1 MKKNRKNLA
10 LLLLAASLLA
20 GCAGQSNSQSSQSS
34 QAKSEK
40 KAESKASSKS
50 AAKSA
55 ASSAVSSTKSSSSQ
69 ASSKSAAKSAASS
82 AVSSTKSSSSQASSK
97 SSAASSS
104 QRADVN
110 RMGTLTSQL
119 RVKLPGMLLPAADGL
134 GQGSSNLNIRYTSS
148 SSQNVVYYSVGNS
161 PLALND
167 SRIASEKPYAVLT
180 EKKNVADASSLIN
193 YQEPKTGLPAVKI
206 ASNVTGTE
214 EGAAGSTYLQF
225 NQGQWSFVV
234 RASNVQGQ
242 KPLPT
247 AQKLLALYQQYGL
260 PDTAAKSSVQ
270 VDVGESLGS
279 LNTVI
284 TWAKGSSV
292 YQLKAHSAETAFKML
307 KSLN

>member
-55 ASSAVSSTKSSSSQ
+55 ASSAVSSAKSSSSQ
-69 ASSKSAAKSAASS
+69 ASSKS
-82 AVSSTKSSSSQASSK
+82 T
-97 SSAASSS
+97 ASSS
-104 QRADVN
+104 QRADAN
-110 RMGTLTSQL
+110 RIGTLTSQL
-119 RVKLPGMLLPAADGL
+119 RGKLPGMLLPAADGL

-180 EKKNVADASSLIN
+180 ENKKVADPSSLIN
-193 YQEPKTGLPAVKI
+193 YQAAKTGLPAVKI
-206 ASNVTGTE
+206 SGNVTGTE

-247 AQKLLALYQQYGL
+247 ARKLLALYQQYGL
-260 PDTAAKSSVQ
+260 PYTTAKASVQ
-270 VDVGESLGS
+270 VDVGESLGY

-284 TWAKGSSV
+284 TWANGSSV
-292 YQLKAHSAETAFKML
+292 YQLKAHSTETAFKML

>member
-40 KAESKASSKS
+40 KAESKAISKS

-82 AVSSTKSSSSQASSK
+82 AVSSIKSSSSQASSK
-97 SSAASSS
+97 SAASSS
-104 QRADVN
+104 QRADAN

-292 YQLKAHSAETAFKML
+292 YQLKAHSTETAFKML

>member
-82 AVSSTKSSSSQASSK
+82 AVSSIKSSSSQASSK
-97 SSAASSS
+97 SAASSS
-104 QRADVN
+104 QRADAN

-180 EKKNVADASSLIN
+180 ENKNVADASSLIN

-292 YQLKAHSAETAFKML
+292 YQLKAHSTETAFKML

>member
-20 GCAGQSNSQSSQSS
+20 GCAGQSKQQSSQSS
-34 QAKSEK
+34 QTKSEK

-50 AAKSA
+50 AAKSVS
-55 ASSAVSSTKSSSSQ
+55 SSAKSSSSR
-69 ASSKSAAKSAASS
+69 ASSK
-82 AVSSTKSSSSQASSK
+82 
-97 SSAASSS
+97 SAASSS
-104 QRADVN
+104 QRADAN

-180 EKKNVADASSLIN
+180 ENKNVADPSSLIN

-206 ASNVTGTE
+206 AGNVTGTE

-234 RASNVQGQ
+234 RASNVRGQ

-247 AQKLLALYQQYGL
+247 ARKLLALYQQYGL
-260 PDTAAKSSVQ
+260 PYTTAKASVQ
-270 VDVGESLGS
+270 VGVGESLGS

-292 YQLKAHSAETAFKML
+292 YQLKAHSTETAFKML
-307 KSLN
+307 KSLS

>member
-40 KAESKASSKS
+40 KAESKAISKS

-69 ASSKSAAKSAASS
+69 AISKSAAKSAASS
-82 AVSSTKSSSSQASSK
+82 AVSSIKSSSSQASSK
-97 SSAASSS
+97 SAASSS
-104 QRADVN
+104 QRADAN

-292 YQLKAHSAETAFKML
+292 YQLKAHSTETAFKML

>member
-20 GCAGQSNSQSSQSS
+20 GCAGQNQSEQQSSQSS
-34 QAKSEK
+34 QTKSEK

-55 ASSAVSSTKSSSSQ
+55 ASSTVSSAKSSSSR
-69 ASSKSAAKSAASS
+69 ASSK
-82 AVSSTKSSSSQASSK
+82 
-97 SSAASSS
+97 SAASSS
-104 QRADVN
+104 QRANAN

-119 RVKLPGMLLPAADGL
+119 RAKLPGMLLPAADGL

-180 EKKNVADASSLIN
+180 ENKKVEDPSSLIN
-193 YQEPKTGLPAVKI
+193 YQAAKTGLPAVKI
-206 ASNVTGTE
+206 SGNVTGTE

-247 AQKLLALYQQYGL
+247 AQKLLALYQQYSL
-260 PDTAAKSSVQ
+260 PATTAKASVQ

-292 YQLKAHSAETAFKML
+292 YQLKAHSTETAFKML
-307 KSLN
+307 KSLS

>member
-55 ASSAVSSTKSSSSQ
+55 ASSAVSSAKSSSSQ
-69 ASSKSAAKSAASS
+69 ASSKS
-82 AVSSTKSSSSQASSK
+82 T
-97 SSAASSS
+97 ASSS
-104 QRADVN
+104 QRADAN
-110 RMGTLTSQL
+110 RIGTLTSQL
-119 RVKLPGMLLPAADGL
+119 RGKLPGMLLPAADGL

-180 EKKNVADASSLIN
+180 ENKKVADPSSLIN

-206 ASNVTGTE
+206 SGNVTGTE

-247 AQKLLALYQQYGL
+247 AQKLLALYQQYSL
-260 PDTAAKSSVQ
+260 PATTAKASVQ

-292 YQLKAHSAETAFKML
+292 YQLKAHSTETAFKML

>member
-55 ASSAVSSTKSSSSQ
+55 ASSAVSSAKTSSSQ
-69 ASSKSAAKSAASS
+69 ASSKSAA
-82 AVSSTKSSSSQASSK
+82 
-97 SSAASSS
+97 SSS
-104 QRADVN
+104 QRADAN
-110 RMGTLTSQL
+110 RIGTLTGQL
-119 RVKLPGMLLPAADGL
+119 RGKLPGMLLPAADGL

-180 EKKNVADASSLIN
+180 ENKKVEDPSSLIN
-193 YQEPKTGLPAVKI
+193 YQAAKTGLPAVKI
-206 ASNVTGTE
+206 SGNVTGTE

-247 AQKLLALYQQYGL
+247 AQKLLALYQQYSL
-260 PDTAAKSSVQ
+260 PATTAKASVQ

-284 TWAKGSSV
+284 TWSKGSSV
-292 YQLKAHSAETAFKML
+292 YQLKAHSTETAFKML

>member
-20 GCAGQSNSQSSQSS
+20 GCAGQSNSQSGQSS

-40 KAESKASSKS
+40 KAESRASSKS

-55 ASSAVSSTKSSSSQ
+55 ASSAVSSAKSSSSQ
-69 ASSKSAAKSAASS
+69 ASSKSAA
-82 AVSSTKSSSSQASSK
+82 SSSQK
-97 SSAASSS
+97 
-104 QRADVN
+104 ADAN
-110 RMGTLTSQL
+110 RMGTLTGQL
-119 RVKLPGMLLPAADGL
+119 RAKLPGMLLPAADGL

-180 EKKNVADASSLIN
+180 ENKKVADPSSLIN
-193 YQEPKTGLPAVKI
+193 YQAAKTGLPAVKI
-206 ASNVTGTE
+206 SGNVTGTE

-247 AQKLLALYQQYGL
+247 AQKLLTLYQQYGL
-260 PDTAAKSSVQ
+260 PYTTAKASVQ

-292 YQLKAHSAETAFKML
+292 YQLKAHSTETAFKML
-307 KSLN
+307 KSLS

>member
-97 SSAASSS
+97 SAASSS
-104 QRADVN
+104 QRADAN

-167 SRIASEKPYAVLT
+167 SRIANEKPYAVLT

-292 YQLKAHSAETAFKML
+292 YQLKAHSMETAFKML

>member
-40 KAESKASSKS
+40 KAESKAISKS

-69 ASSKSAAKSAASS
+69 ASSKSAAKSVASS

-97 SSAASSS
+97 SAASSS
-104 QRADVN
+104 QRADAN

-292 YQLKAHSAETAFKML
+292 YQLKAHSMETAFKML

>member
-55 ASSAVSSTKSSSSQ
+55 ASSAVSSAKSSSSQ
-69 ASSKSAAKSAASS
+69 ASSKSAA
-82 AVSSTKSSSSQASSK
+82 
-97 SSAASSS
+97 SSS
-104 QRADVN
+104 QRADAN

-193 YQEPKTGLPAVKI
+193 HQEPKTGLPAVKI
-206 ASNVTGTE
+206 ASNVTGRE

-247 AQKLLALYQQYGL
+247 AKKLLALYQQYGL

-292 YQLKAHSAETAFKML
+292 YQLKAHSTETAFKML
-307 KSLN
+307 KSLS

>member
-20 GCAGQSNSQSSQSS
+20 GCAGQSKSQSSQSS
-34 QAKSEK
+34 QTKSEK

-55 ASSAVSSTKSSSSQ
+55 ASSAKSSSGQ
-69 ASSKSAAKSAASS
+69 ASSK
-82 AVSSTKSSSSQASSK
+82 
-97 SSAASSS
+97 SAASSS
-104 QRADVN
+104 QRADTN
-110 RMGTLTSQL
+110 RIGTLTSQL
-119 RVKLPGMLLPAADGL
+119 RAKLPGMLLPAADGL

-180 EKKNVADASSLIN
+180 ENKNVADPSSLIN

-206 ASNVTGTE
+206 AGNVTGTE

-292 YQLKAHSAETAFKML
+292 YQLKAHSTKTAFKML

>member
-40 KAESKASSKS
+40 KAESKAGSKS

-55 ASSAVSSTKSSSSQ
+55 ASSAASSAKSSSSQ
-69 ASSKSAAKSAASS
+69 ASSKSAA
-82 AVSSTKSSSSQASSK
+82 
-97 SSAASSS
+97 SSS
-104 QRADVN
+104 QRADTN
-110 RMGTLTSQL
+110 RIGTLSRQL
-119 RVKLPGMLLPAADGL
+119 RGKLPGMLLPAADGL

-180 EKKNVADASSLIN
+180 ENKNVADASSLIN

-206 ASNVTGTE
+206 AGNVTGTE

-284 TWAKGSSV
+284 TWTKGSSV
-292 YQLKAHSAETAFKML
+292 YQLKAHSTETAFKML
-307 KSLN
+307 KSLS

>member
-50 AAKSA
+50 AAKSV

-69 ASSKSAAKSAASS
+69 ASSKSAA
-82 AVSSTKSSSSQASSK
+82 
-97 SSAASSS
+97 SAASSS
-104 QRADVN
+104 QRADAN

-247 AQKLLALYQQYGL
+247 AQKLLALYQKYGL

-292 YQLKAHSAETAFKML
+292 YQLKAHSMETAFKML

>member
-55 ASSAVSSTKSSSSQ
+55 ASSAVSSAKSSSSQ
-69 ASSKSAAKSAASS
+69 ASSKSAA
-82 AVSSTKSSSSQASSK
+82 
-97 SSAASSS
+97 SSS
-104 QRADVN
+104 QRADAN
-110 RMGTLTSQL
+110 RIGTLTGQL
-119 RVKLPGMLLPAADGL
+119 RGKLPGMLLPAADGL

-180 EKKNVADASSLIN
+180 ENKNVADPSSLIN

-206 ASNVTGTE
+206 AGNVTGTE

-247 AQKLLALYQQYGL
+247 AQKLLALYQQYSL
-260 PDTAAKSSVQ
+260 PATTAKASVQ

-292 YQLKAHSAETAFKML
+292 YQLKAHSTETAFKML

>member
-82 AVSSTKSSSSQASSK
+82 AVSSIKSSSSQASSK
-97 SSAASSS
+97 SAASSS
-104 QRADVN
+104 QRADAN

-167 SRIASEKPYAVLT
+167 SRIANEKPYAVLT

-292 YQLKAHSAETAFKML
+292 YQLKAHSTETAFKML

>member
-55 ASSAVSSTKSSSSQ
+55 ASSTVSSSKSSSSQ
-69 ASSKSAAKSAASS
+69 ASSKSAA
-82 AVSSTKSSSSQASSK
+82 SSSQ
-97 SSAASSS
+97 S
-104 QRADVN
+104 QRQSTSAN

-119 RVKLPGMLLPAADGL
+119 RGKLPGMLLPAADGL

-292 YQLKAHSAETAFKML
+292 YQLKAHSTETAFKML

>member
-40 KAESKASSKS
+40 KAESKAISKS

-97 SSAASSS
+97 SAASSS
-104 QRADVN
+104 QRADAN

-292 YQLKAHSAETAFKML
+292 YQLKAHSTETAFKML

>member
-55 ASSAVSSTKSSSSQ
+55 ASSAVSS
-69 ASSKSAAKSAASS
+69 S

-97 SSAASSS
+97 SAASSS
-104 QRADVN
+104 QRADAN

-167 SRIASEKPYAVLT
+167 SRIANEKPYAVLT

-292 YQLKAHSAETAFKML
+292 YQLKAHSMETAFKML

>member
-55 ASSAVSSTKSSSSQ
+55 ASSAVSS
-69 ASSKSAAKSAASS
+69 S

-97 SSAASSS
+97 SAASSS

-292 YQLKAHSAETAFKML
+292 YQLKAHSTETAFKML

>member
-55 ASSAVSSTKSSSSQ
+55 ASSAVSS
-69 ASSKSAAKSAASS
+69 S

-97 SSAASSS
+97 SAASSS

-292 YQLKAHSAETAFKML
+292 YQLKAHSMETAFKML
-307 KSLN
+307 KSLK

>member
-40 KAESKASSKS
+40 KAESKAGSKS

-55 ASSAVSSTKSSSSQ
+55 ASSAASSAKSSSSQ
-69 ASSKSAAKSAASS
+69 ASSKSAA
-82 AVSSTKSSSSQASSK
+82 
-97 SSAASSS
+97 SSS
-104 QRADVN
+104 QRADTN
-110 RMGTLTSQL
+110 RIGTLSRQL
-119 RVKLPGMLLPAADGL
+119 RGKLPGMLLPAADGL
-134 GQGSSNLNIRYTSS
+134 VQGSSNLNIRYTSS

-180 EKKNVADASSLIN
+180 ENKNVADASSLIN

-206 ASNVTGTE
+206 AGNVTGTE

-292 YQLKAHSAETAFKML
+292 YQLKAHSTETAFKML

>member
-55 ASSAVSSTKSSSSQ
+55 ASSAVSSAKSSSSQ
-69 ASSKSAAKSAASS
+69 ASSKS
-82 AVSSTKSSSSQASSK
+82 T
-97 SSAASSS
+97 ASSS
-104 QRADVN
+104 QRADAN
-110 RMGTLTSQL
+110 RIGTLTSQL
-119 RVKLPGMLLPAADGL
+119 RGKLPGMLLPAADGL

-180 EKKNVADASSLIN
+180 ENKKVADPSSLIN
-193 YQEPKTGLPAVKI
+193 YQEPKTGLPAVKM
-206 ASNVTGTE
+206 SGNVTGTE

-247 AQKLLALYQQYGL
+247 AQKLLALYQQYSL
-260 PDTAAKSSVQ
+260 PATTAKASVQ

-292 YQLKAHSAETAFKML
+292 YQLKAHSTETAFKML

>member
-55 ASSAVSSTKSSSSQ
+55 ASSAVSSAKSSSSQ
-69 ASSKSAAKSAASS
+69 ASSKSAA
-82 AVSSTKSSSSQASSK
+82 SSSQ
-97 SSAASSS
+97 S
-104 QRADVN
+104 QRQSTSAN

-119 RVKLPGMLLPAADGL
+119 RVKLPGMLLPVADGL

-225 NQGQWSFVV
+225 NHGQWSFVV

-292 YQLKAHSAETAFKML
+292 YQLKAHSTETAFKML
-307 KSLN
+307 KSLS

>member
-20 GCAGQSNSQSSQSS
+20 GCAGQSKQQSSQSS
-34 QAKSEK
+34 QTKSKK

-50 AAKSA
+50 AAKSVS
-55 ASSAVSSTKSSSSQ
+55 SSAKSSSSR
-69 ASSKSAAKSAASS
+69 ASSKS
-82 AVSSTKSSSSQASSK
+82 V
-97 SSAASSS
+97 ASSS
-104 QRADVN
+104 QRADAN

-180 EKKNVADASSLIN
+180 ENKNVADPSSLIN
-193 YQEPKTGLPAVKI
+193 YQEPKTGLPVVKI
-206 ASNVTGTE
+206 AGNVTGTE

-234 RASNVQGQ
+234 HASNVRGQ

-247 AQKLLALYQQYGL
+247 ARKLLALYQQYGL
-260 PDTAAKSSVQ
+260 PYTTAKASVR

-284 TWAKGSSV
+284 SWAKGSSV
-292 YQLKAHSAETAFKML
+292 YQLKAHSTETAFKML
-307 KSLN
+307 KSLS

>member
-20 GCAGQSNSQSSQSS
+20 GCAGQSKQQSSQSS
-34 QAKSEK
+34 QTKSEK

-50 AAKSA
+50 AAKSVS
-55 ASSAVSSTKSSSSQ
+55 SSAKSSSSR
-69 ASSKSAAKSAASS
+69 ASSK
-82 AVSSTKSSSSQASSK
+82 
-97 SSAASSS
+97 SAASSS
-104 QRADVN
+104 QRANAN

-180 EKKNVADASSLIN
+180 ENKNVADPSSLIN
-193 YQEPKTGLPAVKI
+193 YQEPKTGLPVVKI
-206 ASNVTGTE
+206 AGNVTGTE

-234 RASNVQGQ
+234 RASNVRGQ

-247 AQKLLALYQQYGL
+247 ARKLLALYQQYGL
-260 PDTAAKSSVQ
+260 PYTTAKASVQ

-292 YQLKAHSAETAFKML
+292 YQLKAHSTETAFKML
-307 KSLN
+307 KSLS

>member
-97 SSAASSS
+97 SAASSS

-292 YQLKAHSAETAFKML
+292 YQLKAHSTETAFKML

>member
-10 LLLLAASLLA
+10 LLMLAASLLA

-97 SSAASSS
+97 SAASSS
-104 QRADVN
+104 QRADAN

-292 YQLKAHSAETAFKML
+292 YQLKAHSMETAFKML

>member
-20 GCAGQSNSQSSQSS
+20 GCAGQSNNQSSQAS

-55 ASSAVSSTKSSSSQ
+55 ASSAVSSAKSSSSQ
-69 ASSKSAAKSAASS
+69 ASSKSAA
-82 AVSSTKSSSSQASSK
+82 SSSQSQ
-97 SSAASSS
+97 S
-104 QRADVN
+104 QRADAN
-110 RMGTLTSQL
+110 RIGTLTSQL
-119 RVKLPGMLLPAADGL
+119 RAKLPGMLLPAADGL

-180 EKKNVADASSLIN
+180 ENKNVADASSLIN

-206 ASNVTGTE
+206 AGDVTGTE

-292 YQLKAHSAETAFKML
+292 YQLKAHSTETAFKML